1 MTTTQS
7 RTGTRTLVSLFIA
20 SVVGLSVVGC
30 STHPTTLTGAS
41 TTGTIST
48 SAPSRALVDVA
59 AVWATH
65 PLPDCPKAPIERN
78 GGVVPSGLELPTEST
93 VSEILGDVKSP
104 APEPWV
110 KMKLGWVTRWLL
122 KTRADIVDANTPGDT
137 LMLDGFKQYVGH
149 VRSELEAGQNSSDEA
164 LDGDYPDGCA

>member
-1 MTTTQS
+1 MTTIYQS

-65 PLPDCPKAPIERN
+65 PLPDCPKAPIGRN

-104 APEPWV
+104 GSESWV
-110 KMKLGWVTRWLL
+110 REQLGWLTQWLL
-122 KTRADIVDANTPGDT
+122 KTRADIISDPGVGAREQFT
-137 LMLDGFKQYVGH
+137 GFEDYVSH
-149 VRSELEAGQNSSDEA
+149 VRAELQVGKSIPSD
-164 LDGDYPDGCA
+164 LDSIFPEGCA

>member
-1 MTTTQS
+1 MKNNQS
-7 RTGTRTLVSLFIA
+7 RPGSTLLVGMVIAA
-20 SVVGLSVVGC
+20 SVGLGVVGC
-30 STHPTTLTGAS
+30 AEHPTTPSAS
-41 TTGTIST
+41 SMSGTIST

-65 PLPDCPKAPIERN
+65 PLPDCPKAPIGRN